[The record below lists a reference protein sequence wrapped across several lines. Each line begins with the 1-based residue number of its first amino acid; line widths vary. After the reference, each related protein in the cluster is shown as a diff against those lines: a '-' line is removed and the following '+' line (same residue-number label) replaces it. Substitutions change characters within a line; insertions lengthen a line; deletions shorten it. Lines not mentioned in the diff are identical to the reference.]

1 MIVIIRI
8 PKDASQDILEGTEVL
23 HVLYPDIVKEYM
35 FLYYFE
41 EEDIREVSGLLW
53 RNCPAEYNAFLS
65 RCLTDFQREE
75 SLVRVI
81 REASADYTNANAM
94 IVRQALL
101 AFKVISTKEDGLYF
115 LNRDLEE
122 YEYWK
127 SMPVTNELQAI
138 YLQSMYLCVRQRWIF

>member
-1 MIVIIRI
+1 M
-8 PKDASQDILEGTEVL
+8 
-23 HVLYPDIVKEYM
+23 
-35 FLYYFE
+35 
-41 EEDIREVSGLLW
+41 LW
-53 RNCPAEYNAFLS
+53 RSCPAEYNAFLS
-65 RCLTDFQREE
+65 RCLTDFQRKE

-138 YLQSMYLCVRQRWIF
+138 YLQSMYLCVRQMLGWSHKNFMRR